1 MKNTNF
7 KPHNIIL
14 IEQNLVKE
22 FSKIKYTKR
31 FMYFKIH
38 QSWWSNRNNIQLSY
52 RRFLQ
57 LSWIMKKL
65 PNSLLMEE
73 NFSEKLEIFLI
84 LCDSNEKITKFIKK
98 TKYIM
103 KVIFEEKQLKK
114 TTFLENILDDRID
127 ISRRT
132 ITRVLN
138 EEEYL
143 EFSLKT
149 FLIIL
154 EGLKIQYDDFFKKII
169 EVMIDETNN

>member
-1 MKNTNF
+1 
-7 KPHNIIL
+7 
-14 IEQNLVKE
+14 
-22 FSKIKYTKR
+22 
-31 FMYFKIH
+31 
-38 QSWWSNRNNIQLSY
+38 
-52 RRFLQ
+52 
-57 LSWIMKKL
+57 MKKL

-169 EVMIDETNN
+169 EVMTDETNN